1 MRARRGLQ
9 DETELAQH
17 RHGEAGAPMSDR
29 ITRATFL
36 AGLGGLAA
44 SLAKPALAQQRPVR
58 IVLPYAPGGVV
69 DTLGRVLG
77 QGLAEV
83 SGLVVVAD
91 NRPGAGGMIGTDHVA
106 KSAADGTTL
115 LVMDP
120 AVVINPSLQANVPY
134 DLFRDLACITIVSSS
149 PLVLVTAPNQPFQ
162 TAQQLVEHGR
172 SRRGQL
178 SFASA
183 GVGTTPH
190 LAGELLNLRTGIAAS
205 HVPYRGIA
213 AAMPDLMAGTVSFAF
228 SSVAGA
234 RGLIADGRLRALAT
248 TGTVR
253 PSSLRDVPSMAEAG
267 FADFVVDLW
276 LGVFAPAATPAATI
290 AALQAA
296 LQQALRR
303 PDIAAAFGRAGAE
316 VRFTTTAEAERILR
330 AEYAMWRDLIATQ
343 RITAG

>member
-1 MRARRGLQ
+1 
-9 DETELAQH
+9 
-17 RHGEAGAPMSDR
+17 MSHK

-44 SLAKPALAQQRPVR
+44 GFAGPVLAQQRPVR

-83 SGLVVVAD
+83 GGMAVVAD
-91 NRPGAGGMIGTDHVA
+91 NRPGAGGMIGTEHVA
-106 KSAADGTTL
+106 KSTPDGTTL

-120 AVVINPSLQANVPY
+120 AVVINPSLQTNVPY
-134 DLFRDLACITIVSSS
+134 DLFRDLTCVSIVSSS
-149 PLVLVTAPNQPFQ
+149 PLVLVGAPNQPFQ

-172 SRRGQL
+172 ARRGQL

-205 HVPYRGIA
+205 HVPYRGIG
-213 AAMPDLMAGTVSFAF
+213 AAMPDLMAGTVNFAF
-228 SSVAGA
+228 SSIAGA

-248 TGTVR
+248 TGNGR
-253 PSSLRDVPSMAEAG
+253 PSMLRDVPTMAESG

-276 LGVFAPAATPAATI
+276 LGVFVPYATPAATI
-290 AALQAA
+290 VSLQGA

-303 PDIAAAFGRAGAE
+303 PDIATAFERAGAE
-316 VRFTTTAEAERILR
+316 VRFTTTAEAEQILR
-330 AEYAMWRDLIATQ
+330 GEYAMWRNLITTQ